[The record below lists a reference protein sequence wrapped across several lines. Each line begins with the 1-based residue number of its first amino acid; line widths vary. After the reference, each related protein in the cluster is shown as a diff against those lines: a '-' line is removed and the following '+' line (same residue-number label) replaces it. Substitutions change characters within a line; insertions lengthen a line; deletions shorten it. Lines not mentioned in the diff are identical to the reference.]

1 MKILITGANGFIGND
16 LFNLLS
22 KKYNVTGVF
31 GRKDIDLTKF
41 DHVKKLLEN
50 NYDIII
56 HCATA
61 GRYETTSTDP
71 QLLNDN
77 LEMFLNFAF
86 LKNKFKKFINIG
98 SGAEFDLSINIDN
111 ISEDQ
116 IFERYPTFSYG
127 LSKNLISKQ
136 IYKLDNFYTLRIFGC
151 LSTSLPPTT
160 LMSIFINQVSNNQK
174 FKIVNDRYFDFFSME
189 DLLSVIEH
197 YINEDNLKKDINL
210 TYDTKLKISDVLK
223 LYLINKQ
230 LSLDLL
236 EIESETQINYTGNNK
251 SLNTMNITLS
261 GLENII
267 RKIK

>member
-22 KKYNVTGVF
+22 NKYNVTGVF

-41 DHVKKLLEN
+41 NHVEKLLDD
-50 NYDIII
+50 NYDIVI

-61 GRYETTSTDP
+61 GRYEITSINS
-71 QLLNDN
+71 QIFNDN

-98 SGAEFDLSINIDN
+98 SGAEFDLSTTIDN
-111 ISEDQ
+111 VSENQ

-160 LMSIFINQVSNNQK
+160 LMAVFINQISSNQK
-174 FKIVNDRYFDFFSME
+174 FKLVNDRYFDFFSMD
-189 DLLSVIEH
+189 DLCSVIEH

-210 TYDTKLKISDVLK
+210 TYDNKLKISEVLTS
-223 LYLINKQ
+223 YLIDKK

-236 EIESETQINYTGNNK
+236 EIESECQINYTGNNK
-251 SLNTMNITLS
+251 SLNTMNIALS